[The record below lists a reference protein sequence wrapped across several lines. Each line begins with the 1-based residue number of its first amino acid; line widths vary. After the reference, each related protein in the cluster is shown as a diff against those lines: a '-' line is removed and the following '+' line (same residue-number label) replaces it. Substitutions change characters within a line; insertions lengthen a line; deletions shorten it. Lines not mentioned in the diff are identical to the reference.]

1 MALDGAM
8 LGIIKKDLND
18 TALGARIEKIT
29 MPYKDLICLFLNKPN
44 FKKTLLI
51 STNPNSARIH
61 FTNEKFENP
70 KVPPMLC
77 MLLRKR
83 LAGGRLKSVS
93 QYGIDRVLILQ
104 FDCKNELGDDAVIS
118 VVVEMFGRL
127 SNVIF
132 TENGKI
138 IDALKRVD
146 PSENKRFILPNAVY
160 EFPQKQDR
168 LNLFETDTES
178 VIERIKTQTGKTALQ
193 AISSVIDGL
202 SPVIYREFCFK
213 SVGDFEKPVE
223 DINAYQFS
231 KLFSCLEEFKNNY
244 PDNVTPCLLRN
255 ENGVIKEFTFI
266 EITQYGE
273 KYSAQYFDSVHKL
286 LQNYFSKRDNE
297 ERIKQ
302 ISVSITK
309 TVNTLISRTKR
320 KIALREKELSATKEK
335 EKFRVYGE
343 LIKANLHLIK
353 SGDSYLE
360 CKNYYDTEYKT
371 IKIPLDI
378 SLSPI
383 KNAHKYFKDYR
394 KLSTAAGIKE
404 ELIAKAK
411 ADLVYF
417 ESVLDCI
424 KRTASPSDIEAIK
437 QELVDEG
444 FIRLKKKSLKQ
455 KPQKQNPEKYISTDG
470 FEIFVGKNNYQNDW
484 LTTKF
489 AEKQDFWFHTKN
501 IPGSHTIVVTKGRH
515 VPDST
520 LTQAAVLAATHSK
533 AQNSRLVAVDY
544 TRIKYVKKP
553 SGAKP
558 GMVIYKTNKTA
569 YVDPDFE
576 LCEKLKE
583 K

>member
-223 DINAYQFS
+223 D
-231 KLFSCLEEFKNNY
+231 
-244 PDNVTPCLLRN
+244 
-255 ENGVIKEFTFI
+255 
-266 EITQYGE
+266 
-273 KYSAQYFDSVHKL
+273 
-286 LQNYFSKRDNE
+286 
-297 ERIKQ
+297 
-302 ISVSITK
+302 
-309 TVNTLISRTKR
+309 
-320 KIALREKELSATKEK
+320 
-335 EKFRVYGE
+335 
-343 LIKANLHLIK
+343 
-353 SGDSYLE
+353 
-360 CKNYYDTEYKT
+360 
-371 IKIPLDI
+371 
-378 SLSPI
+378 
-383 KNAHKYFKDYR
+383 
-394 KLSTAAGIKE
+394 
-404 ELIAKAK
+404 
-411 ADLVYF
+411 
-417 ESVLDCI
+417 
-424 KRTASPSDIEAIK
+424 
-437 QELVDEG
+437 
-444 FIRLKKKSLKQ
+444 
-455 KPQKQNPEKYISTDG
+455 
-470 FEIFVGKNNYQNDW
+470 
-484 LTTKF
+484 
-489 AEKQDFWFHTKN
+489 
-501 IPGSHTIVVTKGRH
+501 
-515 VPDST
+515 
-520 LTQAAVLAATHSK
+520 
-533 AQNSRLVAVDY
+533 
-544 TRIKYVKKP
+544 
-553 SGAKP
+553 
-558 GMVIYKTNKTA
+558 
-569 YVDPDFE
+569 
-576 LCEKLKE
+576 
-583 K
+583 

>member
-1 MALDGAM
+1 MALDGAL

-51 STNPNSARIH
+51 SANPNSSRIH
-61 FTNEKFENP
+61 FTTEKFENP
-70 KVPPMLC
+70 QVPPMLC

-93 QYGIDRVLILQ
+93 QYGIDRVLILE
-104 FDCKNELGDDAVIS
+104 FDCKNEMGDDVVIK
-118 VVVEMFGRL
+118 VIVEMFGRL

-132 TENGKI
+132 VENGRI

-146 PSENKRFILPNAVY
+146 PAENKRFILPNAVY
-160 EFPQKQDR
+160 EFPEKQER
-168 LNLFETDTES
+168 LNLFETETAS
-178 VIERIKTQTGKTALQ
+178 VVETIKQQTDKTALK

-202 SPVIYREFCFK
+202 SPVMYREFCFK
-213 SVGDFEKPVE
+213 SVGDFEKPVNE
-223 DINAYQFS
+223 INAYQFS
-231 KLFSCLEEFKNNY
+231 KLFDVLEEFKNNY
-244 PDNVTPCLLRN
+244 PNNTTPCLLRD
-255 ENGVIKEFTFI
+255 ENGVIKDFTFI
-266 EITQYGE
+266 KISQYGE
-273 KYSAQYFDSVHKL
+273 KYSAQYFENVHEL

-297 ERIKQ
+297 ERIRQ
-302 ISVSITK
+302 ISLAITK

-320 KIALREKELSATKEK
+320 KIALREKELNATKEK
-335 EKFRVYGE
+335 EKFRIWGE
-343 LIKANLHLIK
+343 LIKANLHLIN
-353 SGDSYLE
+353 SGDSFLE
-360 CKNYYDTEYKT
+360 CQNYYDPECKT
-371 IKIPLDI
+371 VKIPLDI

-394 KLSTAAGIKE
+394 KLSTAAGMKE
-404 ELIAKAK
+404 ELILKAK

-424 KRTASPSDIEAIK
+424 KRSEQPSDIETIK

-444 FIRLKKKSLKQ
+444 FIRLKKKSRQQKAQ
-455 KPQKQNPEKYISTDG
+455 KPVCEKYISSDG
-470 FEIFVGKNNYQNDW
+470 FEILVGKNNYQNDW

-489 AEKQDFWFHTKN
+489 ASKQDIWFHTKN
-501 IPGSHTIVVTKGRH
+501 IPGSHTVVITNG
-515 VPDST
+515 VEAPNTT
-520 LTQAAVLAATHSK
+520 LTEAAIIAATHSK
-533 AQNSRLVAVDY
+533 AQNSRQVAVDY
-544 TRIKYVKKP
+544 TKIKNVKKP

-558 GMVIYKTNKTA
+558 GMVIYKTNQTA